1 MARTLGPV
9 MPPMPRAGSATLR
22 DSSVSTTERASTE
35 NPAPPYSSGMS
46 IFQKPRSLAR
56 WQKRS

>member
-1 MARTLGPV
+1 MARTVGPV
-9 MPPMPRAGSATLR
+9 MPPMPRAGSAIER
-22 DSSVSTTERASTE
+22 DNSCSTIERASTD